1 MKTVFN
7 LLNNKVMKNYMK
19 YICLFLMML
28 GISTHAW
35 GAESSVA
42 TFVSY
47 PWSEI
52 GSGYTDDCEDDD
64 WYLSIGGG
72 NDRAGFNKNAHRT
85 IGNNF
90 GTGANAS
97 HDGWY
102 MKSKKALANVC
113 KVTFTYTQCSSAS
126 ECDNARMYLA
136 YSTNGSTWSAVTLT
150 SGTQGMNVGPND
162 DPSDGLN
169 TAVYTFEFNKIASAY
184 YAVIISRN
192 GSVSS
197 GQGFAFSHTTI
208 DFIGGCCDYIVTP
221 AKGTMTNCDI
231 TFDPSEVATC
241 SSTASE
247 RQLTITVTPASCYA
261 APTADAVARASGVS
275 CSKVSGPTAIG
286 GGKYNYVFQFAQN
299 QSGTTTFNASITS
312 KTTYTVSYNGGSTT
326 PTGGNSISGSHAND
340 TKTCGEP
347 LTLPGATFSA
357 TGYTQTGWS
366 TTNGGSQTHSL
377 SGSYTTNAAQT
388 FYPVWTANTISL
400 TLNKN
405 NSDAS
410 GSTNGSGTVK
420 YNGTTATISTAAT
433 RTGYLVEGY
442 YAEPEC
448 TNKVMTASGGL
459 VNYTG
464 YVVGGKWKRTEATT
478 LYAKW
483 TEQRTLTVANVSN
496 VTISATSPSVAENA
510 SALVTP
516 GNSVTLTHN
525 TPTSPYSWAGWNVY
539 KTEDPSTKVTV
550 TSNSFTMPDYDVT
563 VSAYLYGDLRA
574 FCEPPV
580 EITVSGS
587 VWLTSYASV
596 PVYTTDNPN
605 NLITVTCTNFRS
617 ANKLGVTYLQ
627 NGDPVAKGSS
637 LFRLCYYG
645 LAGQSDYSVVDGT
658 NDYINLS
665 DAVKTAIA
673 SGQTFAISYTPEAG
687 VYDREDT
694 YTLRLTALNGSEDIG
709 HVDFTIHGRALPQK
723 FVVAANIGGHWHA
736 LPADLATSAGT
747 AIQDAY
753 PIQVDNIA
761 DPTSAIA
768 PKTAIYSAA
777 ARNQPTK
784 HRGGVRLH
792 TETGTN
798 DGYLEAPRSNDLTY
812 LWRTTSACT
821 TGMQEWYL
829 KSSDFTTYNI
839 SADPNC
845 TLSDN
850 TTPITRY
857 LCVYSNQIMWSNT
870 SAKDFRILPV
880 TEYTP
885 IDLQV
890 VEWQSDKI
898 RFMYLGDPDYEVE
911 VKIDNVTKAST
922 AELSSLKIDL
932 GVYEIAVSDLMTSAY
947 KQMHL
952 IFKNSGTEVGRKEVN
967 VPLMVNTET
976 TVASAAS
983 GFTKTIQCPEM
994 DLVVLSGGLLT
1005 ADDATAYQFKTI
1017 SVYGGGKLV
1026 VAAGKGLTA
1035 KTGMYLRAG
1044 SINVVSKGAT
1054 PVTSYRYVY
1063 PQVYVGSGASLTVPG
1078 NLINFDYLTNYEQ
1091 YFGLALPYPVTINAT
1106 TDIYYPADIYGAAA
1120 KRGSFMLRAFDS
1132 KIRADQGAV
1141 KAVWVD
1147 VEEGSTGSGGSI
1159 AAQSATVRGLGY
1171 TMLGVP
1177 LKVSVNGAAKAR
1189 QTYGI
1194 HRMEM
1199 DITSGGTSTLV
1210 ASENANAVISVI
1222 AYSSQYLTNTGWML
1236 LGNPYMA
1243 NLGSGTGASDRV
1255 SGASITVG
1263 SIGANAQ
1270 GSYEWQNKTIRYVTV
1285 PDDAGGDTYDQRRVI
1300 DYDFPAFK
1308 PFYVQVGTSG
1318 DVTFSHSSRT
1328 AAAPKRYRKEEMPN
1342 EIETSIA
1349 LNNTNYGD
1357 TTHLL
1362 ISEAFSDEYELGDDM
1377 VKMPH
1382 SNVTLFTIAGT
1393 NELFANALNAQSAST
1408 GIPVGYTA
1416 PTAGTY
1422 MFSQNDKADN
1432 TWIEHLWLRDI
1443 DLGLITDLLEDS
1455 YEFETEAETN
1465 KTRFVLTVELK
1476 KQTGITTDIDE
1487 NRGESGYERPMKFIY
1502 HDKLYILRGSQL
1514 YDATGKQVREIQ

>member
-1 MKTVFN
+1 
-7 LLNNKVMKNYMK
+7 MKNYMK

-52 GSGYTDDCEDDD
+52 GSSYTDDCEDDD

-97 HDGWY
+97 HAGWY
-102 MKSKKALANVC
+102 MRSKKALANVC

-261 APTADAVARASGVS
+261 APTADAVARASGIT
-275 CSKVSGPTAIG
+275 CTKVSGPTAIG

-410 GSTNGSGTVK
+410 GSANGSGTVK

-433 RTGYLVEGY
+433 RSGYLVEGY

-464 YVVGGKWKRTEATT
+464 YVVGGKWKRTTATT

-483 TEQRTLTVANVSN
+483 TEQRTLAVANVN
-496 VTISATSPSVAENA
+496 YVTISATSPSVAENA

-516 GNSVTLTHN
+516 GTSVTLTHN
-525 TPTSPYSWAGWNVY
+525 TPTSPYTWCGWNVY

-563 VSAYLYGDLRA
+563 VSAFLFGDLRA
-574 FCEPPV
+574 FCEPPI
-580 EITVSGS
+580 EITVDGS

-596 PVYTTDNPN
+596 PVYTTNNPN
-605 NLITVTCTNFRS
+605 NLITVTCSNFGS

-658 NDYINLS
+658 NDYISLS
-665 DAVKTAIA
+665 AAVKTAIA
-673 SGQTFAISYTPEAG
+673 SGQTFAIRYTPEAG
-687 VYDREDT
+687 VYNREDT
-694 YTLRLTALNGSEDIG
+694 YTLRLTALNGSEDLG
-709 HVDFTIHGRALPQK
+709 HVDVTLHGRALPQK
-723 FVVAANIGGHWHA
+723 FVVAANIGGQWRA

-747 AIQDAY
+747 TIQDAY

-761 DPTSAIA
+761 APTSAIA

-777 ARNQPTK
+777 ARNEATK

-812 LWRTTSACT
+812 LWRTTSSCS

-839 SADPNC
+839 SVDPNC
-845 TLSDN
+845 TLSDGS
-850 TTPITRY
+850 TPITRY
-857 LCVYSNQIMWSNT
+857 LCVYSNQIMWT
-870 SAKDFRILPV
+870 SSATASHREFRILPV

-898 RFMYLGDPDYEVE
+898 RFMYLGNPDYEVE

-922 AELSSLKIDL
+922 AELSTLKIDH
-932 GVYEIAVSDLMTSAY
+932 GVYEIAVSDLMSSAY

-952 IFKNSGTEVGRKEVN
+952 IFKNSGTEVGRKDVN
-967 VPLMVNTET
+967 VPLLVNSVT

-983 GFTKTIQCPEM
+983 GFTKGTQCPEM

-1005 ADDATAYQFKTI
+1005 ADDETAYQFKTI

-1026 VAAGKGLTA
+1026 VAASKGLTA

-1044 SINVVSKGAT
+1044 SISVASKGAT
-1054 PVTSYRYVY
+1054 PSTSYIYTY
-1063 PQVYVGSGASLTVPG
+1063 PQVYIGSSATLTVPD
-1078 NLINFDYLTNYEQ
+1078 NIINFDYLTNYDQ

-1106 TDIYYPADIYGAAA
+1106 TGIFYPDDIYGAAA
-1120 KRGSFMLRAFDS
+1120 KRGSFLLRAFDS
-1132 KIRADQGAV
+1132 KIRAEQGAV

-1147 VEEGSTGSGGSI
+1147 VETGSSSSGGSI
-1159 AAQSATVRGLGY
+1159 AAQSNTARGLGY

-1177 LKVSVNGAAKAR
+1177 LKVSVNGGTATR

-1194 HRMEM
+1194 HRMKM
-1199 DITSGGTSTLV
+1199 NVTSAASLTTSETSN
-1210 ASENANAVISVI
+1210 ASISVT
-1222 AYSSQYLTNTGWML
+1222 AYGADQIYNTGWTL
-1236 LGNPYMA
+1236 LGNPYMT
-1243 NLGSGTGASDRV
+1243 NLNGAGVGGTG
-1255 SGASITVG
+1255 ITYG
-1263 SIGANAQ
+1263 SIGTNAQ
-1270 GSYEWQNKTIRYVTV
+1270 GQPEMQNTTFRYVTV
-1285 PDDAGGDTYDQRRVI
+1285 PDDTGGDTYDQRKVS
-1300 DYDFPAFK
+1300 DYTFPAFK
-1308 PFYVQVGTSG
+1308 PFYVQIGTSG
-1318 DVTFSHSSRT
+1318 TVTFAQENRK
-1328 AAAPKRYRKEEMPN
+1328 ADAPRRFREEEMPE

-1349 LNNTNYGD
+1349 LNATESGD
-1357 TTHLL
+1357 TTHIL
-1362 ISEAFSDEYELGDDM
+1362 IGEAFSDAYEFGDDM

-1382 SNVTLFTIAGT
+1382 SNVALFTISGT
-1393 NELFANALNAQSAST
+1393 NELFANALNAQSASA

-1416 PTAGTY
+1416 PSAGTY
-1422 MFSQNDKADN
+1422 VFSWNDKVN
-1432 TWIEHLWLRDI
+1432 STWIQHLWLT
-1443 DLGLITDLLEDS
+1443 DLDLSTQTDLLVDS
-1455 YEFETEAETN
+1455 YEFETEAGTN
-1465 KTRFVLTVELK
+1465 KTRFVLVVELK
-1476 KQTGITTDIDE
+1476 KKTDVTTDIDDV
-1487 NRGESGYERPMKFIY
+1487 RGESDKPLKFIY
-1502 HDKLYILRGSQL
+1502 HNKMYILRNGVI
-1514 YDATGKQVREIQ
+1514 YDATGKRVQTINK